1 MFSALFGYAL
11 GTLQI
16 LLPDCFRARNAHAR
30 HLRLL
35 RADLRNAATY
45 TAKFNWSEGK
55 PVHLQIPRRPRVS
68 PTFESTLSE
77 TDFSL
82 TDEHLDDNTQ
92 QSLLGITDGFQVL
105 DYYLAKWSETVHQM
119 QFAGNQT
126 RFRSC

>member
-1 MFSALFGYAL
+1 MPSPP
-11 GTLQI
+11 TI
-16 LLPDCFRARNAHAR
+16 ARR
-30 HLRLL
+30 SEKRGDVYRQVQLE
-35 RADLRNAATY
+35 
-45 TAKFNWSEGK
+45 EGK